1 MTKKAGAASVREQ
14 FVRTIESQ
22 ILSGERKIGD
32 RLPSARE
39 LCKLLDVSLTTVNT
53 GLGELAAKGFVEI
66 VPRQGVF
73 VADYLQRGTP
83 DARLAE
89 VAHHGGRLGAAEV
102 RNFCEARMAIDPD
115 IAEWVIQRA
124 TDAQLDELGELLDDY
139 RRSADCAEASDRITR
154 FFHRMYQL
162 SGNSFLALIYHSTI
176 PHQILMYT
184 TFMEK
189 NGLEHVTQN
198 AEEIYRFLCA
208 RDVPA
213 ARQCLIDAMHLPLE
227 GETAIVLRLPPTGES
242 ASNFPGAL

>member
-83 DARLAE
+83 EALISLIRY
-89 VAHHGGRLGAAEV
+89 HGGRLGAAEV

-124 TDAQLDELGELLDDY
+124 SDAQLEELGELLEDY
-139 RRSADCAEASDRITR
+139 RRSENDHEASDRITR

-184 TFMEK
+184 TFMAK
-189 NGLEHVTQN
+189 NGRDHVTQN
-198 AEEIYRFLCA
+198 AEEIFRLLQE

-227 GETAIVLRLPPTGES
+227 GETAIV
-242 ASNFPGAL
+242 

>member
-1 MTKKAGAASVREQ
+1 MTKKAGAASVREE
-14 FVRTIESQ
+14 FVRAVESQ

-83 DARLAE
+83 EALISLIRF
-89 VAHHGGRLGAAEV
+89 HGGKLGAAEV
-102 RNFCEARMAIDPD
+102 RNFCEARMAIDPY

-124 TDAQLDELGELLDDY
+124 SDAQLDELGELLEDY
-139 RRSADCAEASDRITR
+139 CRSADDQEASDRITR

-184 TFMEK
+184 TFMAK
-189 NGLEHVTQN
+189 NGRDHVTQN
-198 AEEIYRFLCA
+198 AEEIYRRLRE
-208 RDVPA
+208 RDIPA

-227 GETAIVLRLPPTGES
+227 GKTAIV
-242 ASNFPGAL
+242 

>member
-1 MTKKAGAASVREQ
+1 MTKKAGAASVREE
-14 FVRTIESQ
+14 FVRAIESQ

-83 DARLAE
+83 EALISLIRF
-89 VAHHGGRLGAAEV
+89 HGGKLGAAEV
-102 RNFCEARMAIDPD
+102 RNFCEARMAIDPN

-124 TDAQLDELGELLDDY
+124 TEEQLDELGELLEDY
-139 RRSADCAEASDRITR
+139 RRSADDQEASDRITR

-184 TFMEK
+184 TFMAK
-189 NGLEHVTQN
+189 NGRDHVTQN
-198 AEEIYRFLCA
+198 AEEIYHLLRA

-227 GETAIVLRLPPTGES
+227 GKTAIV
-242 ASNFPGAL
+242 

>member
-83 DARLAE
+83 DALISLIRY
-89 VAHHGGRLGAAEV
+89 HGGKLGAAEV
-102 RNFCEARMAIDPD
+102 RNFCEARMAIDPN

-124 TDAQLDELGELLDDY
+124 TEAQLDELGALLEDY
-139 RRSADCAEASDRITR
+139 RRSENDHEASDRITR

-189 NGLEHVTQN
+189 NGMHHVTQN
-198 AEEIYRFLCA
+198 AEEIYRLLRV

-213 ARQCLIDAMHLPLE
+213 ARQCLMDAMRLPLE
-227 GETAIVLRLPPTGES
+227 GDTAIV
-242 ASNFPGAL
+242 

>member
-83 DARLAE
+83 DALISLIRY
-89 VAHHGGRLGAAEV
+89 HGGRLGAAEV
-102 RNFCEARMAIDPD
+102 RNFCEARMAIDPN

-124 TDAQLDELGELLDDY
+124 ADAQLEELGELLEDY
-139 RRSADCAEASDRITR
+139 RRSNNDHEASDRITR

-184 TFMEK
+184 TFMAK
-189 NGLEHVTQN
+189 NGRDHVTQN
-198 AEEIYRFLCA
+198 AEEIYRLLQE

-227 GETAIVLRLPPTGES
+227 GETAIV
-242 ASNFPGAL
+242 

>member
-83 DARLAE
+83 DALISLIRY
-89 VAHHGGRLGAAEV
+89 HGGRLGAAEV

-124 TDAQLDELGELLDDY
+124 SDAQLEELGELLEDY
-139 RRSADCAEASDRITR
+139 RRSNNDHEASDRITR

-184 TFMEK
+184 TFMAK
-189 NGLEHVTQN
+189 NGRDHVTQN
-198 AEEIYRFLCA
+198 AEEIYRLLQE

-227 GETAIVLRLPPTGES
+227 GETAIV
-242 ASNFPGAL
+242 

>member
-83 DARLAE
+83 DALISLIRY
-89 VAHHGGRLGAAEV
+89 HGGRLGAAEV

-124 TDAQLDELGELLDDY
+124 SDAQLDELGELLDDY
-139 RRSADCAEASDRITR
+139 RRSADYALFPPHVPALRQ
-154 FFHRMYQL
+154 QL
-162 SGNSFLALIYHSTI
+162 SGA
-176 PHQILMYT
+176 
-184 TFMEK
+184 
-189 NGLEHVTQN
+189 
-198 AEEIYRFLCA
+198 
-208 RDVPA
+208 
-213 ARQCLIDAMHLPLE
+213 HLPLHHPAPDPHVHDLH
-227 GETAIVLRLPPTGES
+227 GQKRPGSRHAKRGGNLPPPPSPRRPRRQTMPHRRHAPPPRGRNRDRVKS
-242 ASNFPGAL
+242 G

>member
-83 DARLAE
+83 EALISLIRF
-89 VAHHGGRLGAAEV
+89 HGGKLGAAEV
-102 RNFCEARMAIDPD
+102 RNFCEARMAIDPN

-124 TDAQLDELGELLDDY
+124 TDAQLEELGQLLEDY
-139 RRSADCAEASDRITR
+139 RRSENDHEASDRITR

-184 TFMEK
+184 TFMQK
-189 NGLEHVTQN
+189 NGRDHVTQN
-198 AEEIYRFLCA
+198 AEEIYRLLQE

-213 ARQCLIDAMHLPLE
+213 ARQCLLDAMHLPLE
-227 GETAIVLRLPPTGES
+227 GETAIV
-242 ASNFPGAL
+242 

>member
-83 DARLAE
+83 DALISLIRY
-89 VAHHGGRLGAAEV
+89 HGGRLGAAEV

-124 TDAQLDELGELLDDY
+124 TDAQLEELGELLEDY
-139 RRSADCAEASDRITR
+139 RRSNNDHEASDRITR

-184 TFMEK
+184 TFMAK
-189 NGLEHVTQN
+189 NGRDHVTQN
-198 AEEIYRFLCA
+198 AEEIYRLLQA

-227 GETAIVLRLPPTGES
+227 GDTAIV
-242 ASNFPGAL
+242 

>member
-73 VADYLQRGTP
+73 VADYLQHGTP
-83 DARLAE
+83 EALISLI
-89 VAHHGGRLGAAEV
+89 HFHGGKLGAAEV

-124 TDAQLDELGELLDDY
+124 SDAQLDELGELLEDY

-189 NGLEHVTQN
+189 NGMHHVTQN
-198 AEEIYRFLCA
+198 AEEIYRLLRV

-213 ARQCLIDAMHLPLE
+213 ARQCLMDAMRLPLE
-227 GETAIVLRLPPTGES
+227 GDTAIV
-242 ASNFPGAL
+242 

>member
-83 DARLAE
+83 DALISLIRY
-89 VAHHGGRLGAAEV
+89 HGGRLGAAEV

-124 TDAQLDELGELLDDY
+124 TDAQLEELGELLEDY
-139 RRSADCAEASDRITR
+139 RRSNNDHEASDRITR
-154 FFHRMYQL
+154 FFHRIYQL

-184 TFMEK
+184 TFMAK
-189 NGLEHVTQN
+189 NGRDHVTQN
-198 AEEIYRFLCA
+198 AEEIYRLLQA

-227 GETAIVLRLPPTGES
+227 GETAIV
-242 ASNFPGAL
+242 

>member
-39 LCKLLDVSLTTVNT
+39 LCKMLDVSLTTVNT

-83 DARLAE
+83 EALISLIRF
-89 VAHHGGRLGAAEV
+89 HGGKLGVAEV
-102 RNFCEARMAIDPD
+102 RNFCEARMAIDPN
-115 IAEWVIQRA
+115 IGEWVIQRA
-124 TDAQLDELGELLDDY
+124 TEEQLDELGELLEDY
-139 RRSADCAEASDRITR
+139 RRSADDHEASERITR

-184 TFMEK
+184 TFMAK
-189 NGLEHVTQN
+189 NGRGHVTQN
-198 AEEIYRFLCA
+198 AEEIYRLLRA

-227 GETAIVLRLPPTGES
+227 GETAIV
-242 ASNFPGAL
+242 

>member
-22 ILSGERKIGD
+22 ILSGERKLGE

-39 LCKLLDVSLTTVNT
+39 LCKLMDVSLTTVNT

-83 DARLAE
+83 EALISLIRF
-89 VAHHGGRLGAAEV
+89 HGGKLGAGEV
-102 RNFCEARMAIDPD
+102 RNFCEARMAIDPN

-124 TDAQLDELGELLDDY
+124 ADAQLDELGALLEDFS
-139 RRSADCAEASDRITR
+139 RSADFAEASERITR

-176 PHQILMYT
+176 PHQLLMYQ

-189 NGLEHVTQN
+189 NGMTAVMEN
-198 AEEIYRFLCA
+198 AEEIYRLLRA
-208 RDVPA
+208 RDIPG

-227 GETAIVLRLPPTGES
+227 GETAIV
-242 ASNFPGAL
+242 

>member
-39 LCKLLDVSLTTVNT
+39 LCRMMDVSLTTVNT
-53 GLGELAAKGFVEI
+53 GLGELAAKGFVNI

-83 DARLAE
+83 EALISLIRF
-89 VAHHGGRLGAAEV
+89 HGGKLGAAEV

-115 IAEWVIQRA
+115 IAEWVIRRA
-124 TDAQLDELGELLDDY
+124 SDEQLDELGALLADY
-139 RRSADCAEASDRITR
+139 RRSADFEEASERITR

-189 NGLEHVTQN
+189 NGLGHVTQN
-198 AEEIYRFLCA
+198 AEEIYRLLRA

-227 GETAIVLRLPPTGES
+227 GETAIV
-242 ASNFPGAL
+242 

>member
-53 GLGELAAKGFVEI
+53 GLGELAAKGFVES

-83 DARLAE
+83 DALISLIRY
-89 VAHHGGRLGAAEV
+89 HGGRLGAAEV

-124 TDAQLDELGELLDDY
+124 SDAQLEELGELLEDY
-139 RRSADCAEASDRITR
+139 RRSNNDHEASDRITR

-184 TFMEK
+184 TFMAK
-189 NGLEHVTQN
+189 NGRDHVTQN
-198 AEEIYRFLCA
+198 AEEIYRLLQE

-227 GETAIVLRLPPTGES
+227 GETAIV
-242 ASNFPGAL
+242 

>member
-22 ILSGERKIGD
+22 ILSSERKIGD

-39 LCKLLDVSLTTVNT
+39 LCRLLDVSLTTVNT

-83 DARLAE
+83 DALISLIRY
-89 VAHHGGRLGAAEV
+89 HGGRLGAAEV

-124 TDAQLDELGELLDDY
+124 SDAQLDELGALLADY
-139 RRSADCAEASDRITR
+139 RRSADIAEASDRITR

-184 TFMEK
+184 TFMAQ
-189 NGLEHVTQN
+189 NGRDHVTQN
-198 AEEIYRFLCA
+198 AEEIYRLLRA

-227 GETAIVLRLPPTGES
+227 GETAIV
-242 ASNFPGAL
+242 

>member
-53 GLGELAAKGFVEI
+53 GLGALAAKGFVEI

-83 DARLAE
+83 DALISLIRY
-89 VAHHGGRLGAAEV
+89 HGGRLGAAEV

-124 TDAQLDELGELLDDY
+124 TDAQLEELGELLEDY
-139 RRSADCAEASDRITR
+139 RRSNNDHEASDRITR

-184 TFMEK
+184 TFMAK
-189 NGLEHVTQN
+189 NGRGHVTQN
-198 AEEIYRFLCA
+198 AEEIYQLLRA

-227 GETAIVLRLPPTGES
+227 GETAIV
-242 ASNFPGAL
+242 

>member
-83 DARLAE
+83 DALISLIRY
-89 VAHHGGRLGAAEV
+89 HGGRLGAAEV
-102 RNFCEARMAIDPD
+102 RNFCEARMAIDPN

-124 TDAQLDELGELLDDY
+124 ADAQLEELGELLEDY
-139 RRSADCAEASDRITR
+139 RRSNNDHEASDRITR

-184 TFMEK
+184 TFMAK
-189 NGLEHVTQN
+189 NGRDHVTQN
-198 AEEIYRFLCA
+198 AEEIYRLLQA

-227 GETAIVLRLPPTGES
+227 GETAIV
-242 ASNFPGAL
+242 